1 MTVDQAIVQ
10 GHTPNTHT
18 DYPDCLLIH
27 MARKTDALFS
37 VSRGLPA
44 ASPAREK
51 QSAADEVLVRKQFE
65 KDPYACAETLL
76 GKRKTRDPF
85 VVGKGSYDTSNP
97 DLAALFSWCDEKTFD
112 GDLPW

>member
-1 MTVDQAIVQ
+1 M
-10 GHTPNTHT
+10 G
-18 DYPDCLLIH
+18 YEFKR
-27 MARKTDALFS
+27 ARFETQHRAALRWPAGKFS
-37 VSRGLPA
+37 YKGLPA

-97 DLAALFSWCDEKTFD
+97 DLAALFRWCDEKTFD